1 MKNKITSSL
10 LLVCL
15 LNSGVC
21 FAGFDEGEAAY
32 QKGDYTTALNEW
44 SPLAEQGNA
53 AAQYNLGLLLFQGG
67 KGVQRNDK
75 KAVAWYRKA
84 AEQGY
89 ADAESE
95 LGYMYEIGGG
105 VKQNTK
111 EAARWY
117 RKAADQG
124 NVNARNSLGDIFMTT
139 EGTKLYGITPG
150 SSLVIAYAIYA
161 CNTNYFPSQQK
172 LSLLSGGIISTD
184 DIKEATALS
193 GELIKPN
200 NFTRSLDAYLKNR
213 R

>member
-1 MKNKITSSL
+1 MKKKIALSL
-10 LLVCL
+10 VLACL

-21 FAGFDEGEAAY
+21 FAGFDEGEAAH
-32 QKGDYTTALNEW
+32 QRGDYTTALNEW

-53 AAQYNLGLLLFQGG
+53 AAQYNLGLLFRGG
-67 KGVQRNDK
+67 KGVQQNHK

-84 AEQGY
+84 ANQGY
-89 ADAESE
+89 AEAESE
-95 LGYMYEIGGG
+95 LGFMYRIGDG

-111 EAARWY
+111 EAVKWY

-124 NVNARNSLGDIFMTT
+124 NVSARHSLGEIFMTPKGT
-139 EGTKLYGITPG
+139 ELYGITPE
-150 SSLVIAYAIYA
+150 SSLVIAYAIHD

-172 LSLLSGGIISTD
+172 LSMLSRVMSTD
-184 DIKEATALS
+184 DINEATALS